1 MMPSKAAPS
10 LRHVASDS
18 TQDALVGIY
27 LDKDRHITEVPQ
39 ALVGKK
45 EDAFDENRRPRLNL
59 DGLIKAIV
67 LGEIVHRTL
76 DCVSTFEFLEML
88 GEQIGLK
95 RIGMIVVHCRALLKS
110 NAGLLAIVVVVV
122 KDRYLIV
129 KASFNLVDE
138 G

>member
-1 MMPSKAAPS
+1 
-10 LRHVASDS
+10 
-18 TQDALVGIY
+18 
-27 LDKDRHITEVPQ
+27 
-39 ALVGKK
+39 
-45 EDAFDENRRPRLNL
+45 
-59 DGLIKAIV
+59 
-67 LGEIVHRTL
+67 
-76 DCVSTFEFLEML
+76 ML

>member
-1 MMPSKAAPS
+1 MTPS

-27 LDKDRHITEVPQ
+27 LDKDRHITEVSQ

-45 EDAFDENRRPRLNL
+45 EDAFDENHRPRLNF

-67 LGEIVHRTL
+67 LGEIVRRTL
-76 DCVSTFEFLEML
+76 DCVSALEFLEML
-88 GEQIGLK
+88 DEQIGFK
-95 RIGMIVVHCRALLKS
+95 RIGMIVVHCRALLKGS
-110 NAGLLAIVVVVV
+110 VDLFAIVVVVA
-122 KDRYLIV
+122 KDRYLIA